1 MNRGVM
7 HASDD
12 KLSASFLLTP
22 IMSKGQ
28 AWLADTVAQLSITLR
43 STVHGEPV
51 ALAGNAVRRYAGRT
65 LKAQR
70 PRRRLAAHSDMYFPL
85 PIAPP
90 IVNNNNPTQ
99 TDRAH
104 LRLHYF
110 ARDERVFTVFAE
122 RLERIRN
129 STFVGRR
136 LRAQLGVLRACL
148 EGRVTTYRS
157 KVIAVDRELSRLCG
171 T

>member
-12 KLSASFLLTP
+12 TLAASFL
-22 IMSKGQ
+22 
-28 AWLADTVAQLSITLR
+28 QLSIALR
-43 STVHGEPV
+43 STVSGEPV
-51 ALAGNAVRRYAGRT
+51 ALAGNAVRRYAGQRLRGGEIIAT
-65 LKAQR
+65 LEDYIGNATADLLR
-70 PRRRLAAHSDMYFPL
+70 MAAWDSVHSA
-85 PIAPP
+85 APP
-90 IVNNNNPTQ
+90 TPTC
-99 TDRAH
+99 RPFRYILPPAH
-104 LRLHYF
+104 RTP
-110 ARDERVFTVFAE
+110 DQ

-129 STFVGRR
+129 STFVGRC

-148 EGRVTTYRS
+148 EGRVTTYGS